1 MRNVA
6 LVIPVLNRKETTQ
19 RCLDSVYSC
28 LPDGFTVIVIDS
40 GSTDGTQSMIK
51 DRFGDAVLIQGNHG
65 QWWAAATNLGV
76 KRALLDGHDGV
87 LTFNDDNV
95 ATPDLFKNLLD
106 TAAQYP
112 KSIISAVCC
121 YHHIKDKVFFAGRRR
136 SPVTGRFHYLH
147 LDKPYAELKKE
158 ILEVDLLHGMCT
170 LFPATVFHDT
180 GFFDEVAFPHLFADD
195 DLVLRAKKTGYRL
208 LVNTR
213 ARVMNDRAMT
223 GLNPYNRRLNPKE
236 VIQLFTSRKSVF
248 QIKTRTRFL
257 WKHRYSFPQFIINW
271 CADYFRIICLVILR
285 WILPGMAYDKLI
297 RIYLKF
303 AYK

>member
-1 MRNVA
+1 MINVA
-6 LVIPVLNRKETTQ
+6 LVIPVCNRKETTQ

-28 LPDGFTVIVIDS
+28 LPGGFSVIVVDS
-40 GSTDGTQSMIK
+40 GSTDGTQSMIN
-51 DRFGDAVLIQGNHG
+51 DRFKDVVLIQGNVN

-76 KRALLDGHDGV
+76 RRALSDGCDGII
-87 LTFNDDNV
+87 TFNDDNV

-106 TAAQYP
+106 TATHYP

-121 YHHIKDKVFFAGRRR
+121 YYHNKDKIFFAGRKR
-136 SPVTGRFHYLH
+136 SPITGRFHYLY
-147 LDKPYAELKKE
+147 LDRPYTELKEE

-170 LFPATVFHDT
+170 LFPASVFHDT
-180 GFFDEVAFPHLFADD
+180 GFFDEVAFTHLFADD

-213 ARVMNDRAMT
+213 ARVLNDRTMT

-248 QIKTRTRFL
+248 QIETRTRFL
-257 WKHRYSFPQFIINW
+257 WRHRYSFPQFIINW